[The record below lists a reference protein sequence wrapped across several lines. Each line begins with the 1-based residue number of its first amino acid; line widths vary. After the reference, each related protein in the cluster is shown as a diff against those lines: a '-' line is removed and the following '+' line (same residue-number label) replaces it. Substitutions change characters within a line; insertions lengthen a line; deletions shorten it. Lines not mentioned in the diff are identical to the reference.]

1 MLVRVML
8 RRISPL
14 LVALVPAIL
23 QAQETPKQDA
33 PAKVHLYM
41 SDTRAL
47 AMLRIGDAAPFPVV
61 FDTGTNGNLVDT
73 GIADRLGLPNTGP
86 SPSIDGSTGKPVPGH
101 DTFIRDARLGGV
113 PIRDARATALAYNET
128 DEVGIFGPN
137 SWPDSYVEMDGPRSR
152 LLIRPKTSA
161 VTPAGT
167 SIPYLGEGAAALPSA
182 ILDFGTVKVPAIL
195 DSGND
200 MPIILPSTYKAKLTL
215 EGQPVVIGY
224 AVSAAGRQPI
234 SKARLAG
241 SVRIA
246 GVTLNKPEVY
256 FMDGG
261 RPNIGLPVLRRI
273 KVTFDHSSARSWIT
287 SNATIDMS
295 LPTKG

>member
-1 MLVRVML
+1 MLVRVAL
-8 RRISPL
+8 SRIAPI
-14 LVALVPAIL
+14 LVALTPAIV
-23 QAQETPKQDA
+23 QAQEPSRPDA
-33 PAKVHLYM
+33 PATVQLYM
-41 SDTRAL
+41 SGTRAL
-47 AMLRIGDAAPFPVV
+47 AMLRIGDAAPIPVV
-61 FDTGTNGNLVDT
+61 FDTGTNGNLIDT
-73 GIADRLGLPNTGP
+73 GIADQFGLPNTGP

-101 DTFIRDARLGGV
+101 DTFIRNARLGGV
-113 PIRDARATALAYNET
+113 PIRDARATALAYNKT

-152 LLIRPKTSA
+152 LVIRSKEA
-161 VTPAGT
+161 AATPAGT
-167 SIPYLGEGAAALPSA
+167 SIPYLGEGGAALPSA
-182 ILDFGTVKVPAIL
+182 ILDFGTVKIPAIL

-200 MPIILPSTYKAKLTL
+200 APIILPSAYKTKLTL
-215 EGQPVVIGY
+215 EDQPVVIGY

-273 KVTFDHSSARSWIT
+273 KVTYDHSSARSWIASDT
-287 SNATIDMS
+287 TIDMS
-295 LPTKG
+295 QPTKR